1 MITRDE
7 YKIASKARAFLVLFL
22 LILLSITYAAI
33 YLPFIPTKDGYLG
46 GDYSFIMP
54 NLLAGHYWYLKNGWF
69 EIPWFLPSFCGGFP
83 FYADLSV
90 PWFSLPQLITFYQ
103 GPLAAIQISF
113 VSYAI
118 FGFAGMYSLLRLGY
132 RCSRSASALAATLFM
147 FNGFYSGRMIV
158 GHMTFQ
164 AVMLTPLVATAI
176 ICAAK
181 KPLHIS
187 KFIFLVALVAFSF
200 ALMAEGGAA
209 QLLPIV
215 ITSILILVGVYF
227 SRGRAFSYAPIIVF
241 ALGGVIALVMT
252 GPKISGISL
261 LLKSFP
267 RDYYLLPG
275 LSSFKDIFINFL
287 NALFFSI
294 STEDLNRL
302 SNFTFL
308 LGEHEWSHTLSPI
321 PFILIFVGLLIAI
334 AHYYRNSKSKL
345 KISYEKIIV
354 YGLTLT
360 LMTLPVLLNYY
371 EPNWNETL
379 KNLPVIGRSS
389 NFVRWLLI
397 YVMVIPVISGIY
409 FDNLIIFFKIEAG
422 YRSIISFFLIVSAVI
437 WFGFHIPNFFY
448 DKSYKGIYVE
458 NAWSTAVS
466 PSSVLPINHVGA
478 FTTPEGKI
486 QMPVNRNDALIVGGS
501 QLACYQAIMGYRLEK
516 FPIGSLVLGPAMQSA
531 EGRFNF
537 KNPSCYLFPAENN
550 CFPGD
555 HFQTSQSSELIKF
568 LSYEKFNYS
577 KPSWFEWLSTFS
589 LVAWIF
595 VGLTFTLAI
604 GKYLYSKQ
612 SRFSRTK

>member
-33 YLPFIPTKDGYLG
+33 YLPFIPTKDGFLG
-46 GDYSFIMP
+46 HDYSFILP

-215 ITSILILVGVYF
+215 ITSILILIGVYF
-227 SRGRAFSYAPIIVF
+227 SRGRAFSFSPIIVF
-241 ALGGVIALVMT
+241 AFGGVIALVMT
-252 GPKISGISL
+252 GLKISGISS

-287 NALFFSI
+287 DALFFSI

-308 LGEHEWSHTLSPI
+308 LGEHEWTFTLSPV
-321 PFILIFVGLLIAI
+321 PFILVFAGLFITAI
-334 AHYYRNSKSKL
+334 SSFKSKA
-345 KISYEKIIV
+345 KIIFTYRKTTAYV
-354 YGLTLT
+354 LTCA
-360 LMTLPVLLNYY
+360 LMSLPVLLNYY
-371 EPNWNETL
+371 EPNWNEAL
-379 KNLPVIGRSS
+379 KNLPVIGKSS
-389 NFVRWLLI
+389 NFVRWLII
-397 YVMVIPVISGIY
+397 YVMVIPVIAGIY
-409 FDNLIIFFKIEAG
+409 FDNSIIFFKIDSA
-422 YRSIISFFLIVSAVI
+422 YRSIISIILIFITVI

-448 DKSYKGIYVE
+448 EKGYKVNYVE
-458 NAWSTAVS
+458 NAWSSAVS
-466 PSSVLPINHVGA
+466 PSSVPAINHVGA

-501 QLACYQAIMGYRLEK
+501 QLACYQPIMGYRLEK
-516 FPIGSLVLGPAMQSA
+516 FPIDPLVLGPSMQSTN
-531 EGRFNF
+531 GRFNF

-550 CFPGD
+550 CLPGE
-555 HFQTSQSSELIKF
+555 HFQTSQSSELEKF

-577 KPSWFEWLSTFS
+577 KPSWLEWLSTFS
-589 LVAWIF
+589 LVAWIL
-595 VGLTFTLAI
+595 VGLTFTLAL